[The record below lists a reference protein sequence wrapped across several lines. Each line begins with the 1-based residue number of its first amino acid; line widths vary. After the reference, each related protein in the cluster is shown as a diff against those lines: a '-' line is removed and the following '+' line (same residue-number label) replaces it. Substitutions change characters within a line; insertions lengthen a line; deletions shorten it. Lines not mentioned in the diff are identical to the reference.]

1 MGCIP
6 ELTAEGENQNGEWVS
21 GRPPPPG
28 PEARGGGNLTPAAG
42 ESPVPSVA
50 KSPRG
55 QVSARVH
62 MPAHSCRECEHLK
75 GVTLD
80 AACLFSYFYEDLLS
94 SLAPQ
99 TWKHTVNVSEKEL
112 QMTTLVSRVRLAAAL
127 LAGWPR
133 TARLVSSPTPALSP
147 EAPRAG
153 QGWFSRISAK
163 GSLRG
168 PQRKAR
174 TLQPGRGGSGF
185 INAAARHPSRAEPG
199 PRHVRH
205 TCPRALR
212 GVPSPA

>member
-1 MGCIP
+1 MANGCQDGHLLPALRPGVGGTIFRLP
-6 ELTAEGENQNGEWVS
+6 GEAQ
-21 GRPPPPG
+21 
-28 PEARGGGNLTPAAG
+28 
-42 ESPVPSVA
+42 VPNVA

-62 MPAHSCRECEHLK
+62 VPAHICRGCEHLR

-133 TARLVSSPTPALSP
+133 TARLVSSPTPALFP

-153 QGWFSRISAK
+153 QGWFSRISAN

-174 TLQPGRGGSGF
+174 TLQPGRGSSGL
-185 INAAARHPSRAEPG
+185 INAAARHPSPAEPG

-212 GVPSPA
+212 GAPSPA